1 MRESIDKIKDDCEKE
16 INETINVKCEEGLKN
31 LTDSVNAL
39 TGAKLNEVRLERVS
53 TVSMVEDFK
62 TKNRNMFIDF
72 KRLLDEKS
80 DEISQ
85 KLNALN
91 KSIEEMKR
99 LQQSLSD
106 NHKNIEVRQN
116 HFEQNL
122 NFLQSDTNIEK
133 NSVSAKD
140 VEEIVH
146 KVIDSNLSNKPNV
159 EIATNT
165 QTENNGIHVHKV
177 DHTVLS
183 NSEKLQKCDIAL
195 LMDSNR
201 TFIRKKFLFPS
212 QYVCVAPCSTIQSA
226 DQILFQPKSHGQHTI
241 IFHFGVND
249 IDNLTIEDI
258 VDKMINITELCK
270 GKYPDVKLYISGI
283 TPRRDSLNE
292 KAKEVNRLLKDNI
305 HRKKL
310 LNVFFI
316 DNDNLDNEE
325 LLYDNK
331 HLKKD
336 SGMRMPVSNLK
347 RSVLKSTTKHYD
359 YNYRKIKHHSL
370 KESKHEVSVKKDPP
384 QSRSVDMVEVR
395 NQQSK

>member
-1 MRESIDKIKDDCEKE
+1 M
-16 INETINVKCEEGLKN
+16 
-31 LTDSVNAL
+31 
-39 TGAKLNEVRLERVS
+39 
-53 TVSMVEDFK
+53 
-62 TKNRNMFIDF
+62 DF
-72 KRLLDEKS
+72 KRLSDEKS

-85 KLNALN
+85 ELNALN

-99 LQQSLSD
+99 LRQLLSD
-106 NHKNIEVRQN
+106 KHKSIEVRQN
-116 HFEQNL
+116 NFEQNL
-122 NFLQSDTNIEK
+122 NFLQSDANIEK

-159 EIATNT
+159 EIVTNT

-183 NSEKLQKCDIAL
+183 NCEKLQKCDVAL
-195 LMDSNR
+195 LME
-201 TFIRKKFLFPS
+201 FIRKKFLFPS
-212 QYVCVAPCSTIQSA
+212 QYVYIALCSTIQSA
-226 DQILFQPKSHGQHTI
+226 EQILLQPKFHGQHTI
-241 IFHFGVND
+241 TFHFGVND
-249 IDNLTIEDI
+249 IDNLTSEDI
-258 VDKMINITELCK
+258 VDKMINLTELCK

-292 KAKEVNRLLKDNI
+292 KVKEVNRLLKDNI

-310 LNVFFI
+310 LNIFFI

-336 SGMRMPVSNLK
+336 SGVRILVSNLN
-347 RSVLKSTTKHYD
+347 STTKHHD
-359 YNYRKIKHHSL
+359 YNYRKRKHHSL
-370 KESKHEVSVKKDPP
+370 EESKQEVSVKKDPP
-384 QSRSVDMVEVR
+384 QSRGVDMVEVR
-395 NQQSK
+395 NPATQVSSGDPKVQSDNRDPIYEVLDQLKQMNSFLF

>member
-1 MRESIDKIKDDCEKE
+1 MHKI
-16 INETINVKCEEGLKN
+16 TGQF
-31 LTDSVNAL
+31 LTCQKGSPTED
-39 TGAKLNEVRLERVS
+39 KLNEVIQERVS

-72 KRLLDEKS
+72 KRLSDEKS

-85 KLNALN
+85 ELNALN
-91 KSIEEMKR
+91 ESIEEMKR

-106 NHKNIEVRQN
+106 KHKNIEVRQN
-116 HFEQNL
+116 NFEQNL

-133 NSVSAKD
+133 HSVSGKD
-140 VEEIVH
+140 VEEIAH
-146 KVIDSNLSNKPNV
+146 KVTDSNLSNKPNV
-159 EIATNT
+159 EIVTNT

-177 DHTVLS
+177 DHIVLS
-183 NSEKLQKCDIAL
+183 NSEKLQKCDVSL

-201 TFIRKKFLFPS
+201 KFIRKKFLFPS
-212 QYVCVAPCSTIQSA
+212 QYVYIAPCSTIQSA
-226 DQILFQPKSHGQHTI
+226 EQILLQPKFHGQHTI

-249 IDNLTIEDI
+249 IDNLTTEDI
-258 VDKMINITELCK
+258 VDKMTNITELCK

-292 KAKEVNRLLKDNI
+292 KVKEVNRLLKDNI

-310 LNVFFI
+310 LNVFFM

-336 SGMRMPVSNLK
+336 SG
-347 RSVLKSTTKHYD
+347 
-359 YNYRKIKHHSL
+359 
-370 KESKHEVSVKKDPP
+370 
-384 QSRSVDMVEVR
+384 VR
-395 NQQSK
+395 IIFF